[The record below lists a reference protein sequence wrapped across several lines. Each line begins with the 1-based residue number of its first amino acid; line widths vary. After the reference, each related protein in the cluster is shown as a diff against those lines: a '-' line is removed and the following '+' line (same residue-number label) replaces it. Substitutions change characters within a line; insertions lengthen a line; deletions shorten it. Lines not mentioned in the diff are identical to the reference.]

1 MCFFQ
6 VVAKLVKFEQQNYA
20 SAGAIANEVLSA
32 IRTVAAFGG
41 EGKAVER
48 WAWLQSGWGSGW
60 CFVFVSSFE
69 AHYAPAAAANYCVG
83 FVSVC
88 RYDKE
93 LVRAR
98 GFGILK
104 SFLVACLVGLLFFIL
119 FACYALAFG

>member
-48 WAWLQSGWGSGW
+48 WAWLQSRWGSGAMDGVLALCRHLKPAMHQQLQPIIVWDSCLSADMTRSW
-60 CFVFVSSFE
+60 C
-69 AHYAPAAAANYCVG
+69 
-83 FVSVC
+83 
-88 RYDKE
+88 E
-93 LVRAR
+93 LA
-98 GFGILK
+98 
-104 SFLVACLVGLLFFIL
+104 GL
-119 FACYALAFG
+119 AS